1 MIPAT
6 GNCACDDGWEGSLT
20 NAPDTCQFQVRQ
32 SDIRYVQRRD
42 RAHRQLGLLQYD
54 VTADQAHRNKLAV
67 EFYSST
73 PHAWPIALV
82 RRNDAPRLKDGL
94 VPTVDAFVYTEVD
107 GEGFE
112 LIQGQRMSIIV
123 NETTL
128 SEGAWY
134 IGVYNL
140 WGHNG
145 VNGMTSK
152 ETLHYSLT
160 ATLYNGGAWPC
171 PATKNGGFCDGN
183 TCDFNTGRVT
193 ALRIGCG
200 GTARSRR
207 RRTTWRWCHK
217 DSRSLRHRRAFVL
230 RH

>member
-1 MIPAT
+1 MRI
-6 GNCACDDGWEGSLT
+6 GNWDYY
-20 NAPDTCQFQVRQ
+20 R
-32 SDIRYVQRRD
+32 
-42 RAHRQLGLLQYD
+42 YD

-152 ETLHYSLT
+152 ETLQYSLT
-160 ATLYNGGAWPC
+160 ATLYNGGAR
-171 PATKNGGFCDGN
+171 PAQPQKMAASATA
-183 TCDFNTGRVT
+183 TRATSTRVHVIV
-193 ALRIGCG
+193 LQIGCG

-207 RRTTWRWCHK
+207 RRYWATARP
-217 DSRSLRHRRAFVL
+217 RLQVP
-230 RH
+230 